1 MVIMEEELKQAVSSS
16 RDRATEDVVKSCVQ
30 VVNMDM
36 RAALTPHTPDVL
48 CKLFYIMG
56 ATGLTIKEAERLLGV

>member
-1 MVIMEEELKQAVSSS
+1 
-16 RDRATEDVVKSCVQ
+16 
-30 VVNMDM
+30 
-36 RAALTPHTPDVL
+36 VL